1 MSKQIIFLFTVF
13 LSFSAFADSTAEQP
27 STLTSLMP
35 LVLVALILYFIIF
48 RPQMKKEKNREKM
61 VNELKAGD
69 SVVTDSGIHGI
80 ISKVNGKEGL
90 ILLEISK
97 GNIIKIKIVYS
108 VKTSVGNY
116 CSLFLCLFLLMLPLK
131 MRQRI

>member
-1 MSKQIIFLFTVF
+1 MNKQIIFLFTVF
-13 LSFSAFADSTAEQP
+13 FSFSAFAESTAEQP

-69 SVVTDSGIHGI
+69 SVVTDSGIYGV
-80 ISKVNGKEGL
+80 ISKVNDKEGL

-97 GNIIKIKIVYS
+97 GNIIKIKNRNIIELGEKNKSTKSKNSPKIVNKS
-108 VKTSVGNY
+108 IKG
-116 CSLFLCLFLLMLPLK
+116 K
-131 MRQRI
+131 K

>member
-1 MSKQIIFLFTVF
+1 
-13 LSFSAFADSTAEQP
+13 
-27 STLTSLMP
+27 
-35 LVLVALILYFIIF
+35 
-48 RPQMKKEKNREKM
+48 MKKEKNREKM

-97 GNIIKIKIVYS
+97 GNIIKIKNRNIIELGEKNKSAKSKNSPKIVN
-108 VKTSVGNY
+108 KPT
-116 CSLFLCLFLLMLPLK
+116 K
-131 MRQRI
+131 AKK

>member
-97 GNIIKIKIVYS
+97 GNIIKIKNRNIIELGEKNKSAKSKNSPKIVN
-108 VKTSVGNY
+108 KPT
-116 CSLFLCLFLLMLPLK
+116 K
-131 MRQRI
+131 AKK